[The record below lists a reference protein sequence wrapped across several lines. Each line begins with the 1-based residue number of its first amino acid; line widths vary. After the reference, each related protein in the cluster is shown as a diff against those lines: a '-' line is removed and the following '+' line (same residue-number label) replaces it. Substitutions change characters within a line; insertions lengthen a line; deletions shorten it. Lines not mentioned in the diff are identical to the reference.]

1 MKSLRIAW
9 GAMYFAGMVMIIVDL
24 AFRSTY
30 DVGGIPIASSLGA
43 ALVLVSVTSMLNWMF
58 KEAWE
63 EHSRAKP
70 AGQNDDAAG

>member
-63 EHSRAKP
+63 ERGRANSDE
-70 AGQNDDAAG
+70 QNDDTTG